1 MRIEYVWAV
10 YCKETE
16 QDYGQITDVFSDEG
30 LATEFA
36 KGKGHW
42 GRDAR
47 VDKVRAFID
56 KNGKMAHVIDVS
68 LVLNDGKAKEDLK
81 AKALAK
87 LSEEEKKVLGL
98 SCGK

>member
-1 MRIEYVWAV
+1 MRIECVWAV

-16 QDYGQITDVFSDEG
+16 NRYGPITDVFSDEG

-42 GRDAR
+42 GGNAR

-56 KNGKMAHVIDVS
+56 KNSKMAHVIDGS
-68 LVLNDGKAKEDLK
+68 FVLNDGKVKEDLK
-81 AKALAK
+81 IKALAK
-87 LSEEEKKVLGL
+87 LTEEEKKVLGL
-98 SCGK
+98 